1 VIRCACL
8 LETKDKAIMLVRVR
22 DNDLWYLPGGTI
34 EDGETPPDTLIREIA
49 EELNVRIDEASV
61 GFERVVVG
69 PALGRAGD
77 VELNCFRARWAGDM
91 RATAEV
97 SEVAYLGFD
106 QRDRM
111 APAVRILVEQL
122 QSELAAS

>member
-1 VIRCACL
+1 
-8 LETKDKAIMLVRVR
+8 MLVRVR

-34 EDGETPPDTLIREIA
+34 EEGEAPVDTLVREIA
-49 EELNVRIDEASV
+49 EELDVTIDKASIQID
-61 GFERVVVG
+61 RLVVG

-77 VELNCFRARWAGDM
+77 VELNCYRARWDGEL

-106 QRDRM
+106 QSDRM
-111 APAVRILVEQL
+111 APAVRMLVEQL
-122 QSELAAS
+122 QQEVMTS

>member
-34 EDGETPPDTLIREIA
+34 EEGEAPVDTLVREIA
-49 EELNVRIDEASV
+49 EELDVTIDKASIQID
-61 GFERVVVG
+61 RLVVG

-77 VELNCFRARWAGDM
+77 VELNCYRARWDGEL

-106 QRDRM
+106 QSDRM
-111 APAVRILVEQL
+111 APAVRMLVEQL
-122 QSELAAS
+122 QQEVMTS